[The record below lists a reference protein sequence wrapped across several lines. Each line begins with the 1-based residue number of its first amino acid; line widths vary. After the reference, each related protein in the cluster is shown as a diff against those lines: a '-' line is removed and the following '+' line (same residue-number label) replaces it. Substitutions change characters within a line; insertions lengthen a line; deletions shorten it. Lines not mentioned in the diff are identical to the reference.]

1 MSEEQVAE
9 VSEAEVA
16 PSGTSEDWRSMIPEE
31 IRDHKSLSTI
41 QDVGSLAKGF
51 VHAQSMI
58 GADKIALPGKT
69 ASADD
74 WSAVWSKLGRPED
87 PGGYEIN
94 YTAPEGA
101 QPDDGTVDW
110 FRQVAQEGGLNNTQ
124 AQLIMDRYG
133 SRLGELVSMDEAQ
146 VEQTQNDTL
155 NALER
160 EWGDAFEDRLNVAN
174 ATLQEF
180 GELDLAEMQMPDG
193 TRLGDNADFIRFT
206 ANIGHYIQSRIGE
219 DSLEGVKMSG
229 GQTPDEMR
237 EELATLRAPGTPY
250 WDARHPEHEFQV
262 RRAFEIQEK
271 LSALPA

>member
-16 PSGTSEDWRSMIPEE
+16 PSGISEDWRSMIPEE

-74 WSAVWSKLGRPED
+74 WNAVWSKLGRPED

-94 YTAPEGA
+94 YAAPEGT

-110 FRQVAQEGGLNNTQ
+110 FRQVAHEAGLNNAQ
-124 AQLIMDRYG
+124 AQLIMDKYAG
-133 SRLGELVSMDEAQ
+133 RLGELVTMDEAQ
-146 VEQTQNDTL
+146 VEQTQKETM

-180 GELDLAEMQMPDG
+180 GDLDLAEMQMPDG

-271 LSALPA
+271 LAALPA